1 MCWKLWEQIFELC
14 ILLKGRVVLNEV
26 IIMVRSLLSMLAS
39 LLLFQMISIGP
50 VSSAEKLS
58 ITDRQQILF
67 AKTVKAWKKKH
78 LTMGEYQDL
87 QEDFTKLE
95 ERIEKMKA
103 KNGGSLSYDNIESV
117 ESDLNDISVQLH
129 KKQLAKR
136 VAD

>member
-1 MCWKLWEQIFELC
+1 
-14 ILLKGRVVLNEV
+14 
-26 IIMVRSLLSMLAS
+26 MVRSMLSMLAS
-39 LLLFQMISIGP
+39 LLLVQMISVGP
-50 VSSAEKLS
+50 VSAAEKLS

-78 LTMGEYQDL
+78 LTMEEYRDL
-87 QEDFTKLE
+87 QDDFTSLE

-103 KNGGSLSYDNIESV
+103 KNGGSLSYDNIESI
-117 ESDLNDISVQLH
+117 ERDLNDISVQLH